1 VSASTSKDPAA
12 AERQTVVQLISSI
25 AEVDAADWD
34 ACANPDPACYDPFVS
49 HAFLKALEDAGCT
62 EAGSGWAPHH
72 LLVHDDDDRLIA
84 AAPCYLKGHSRG
96 EYMFDD
102 GWADA
107 YERAG
112 GNYYPKLQCAVP
124 FTPVPGRRLLVHP
137 EHDLVHG
144 ETILI
149 AALQEIVR
157 RHGLSSFHATFCS
170 EDEWTRL
177 GALGL
182 LQRVNK
188 QFHWTN
194 AGYGTFDD
202 FLATLASRKRKVLRK
217 ERREAIA
224 NDIEIEW
231 LTGADITEAH
241 WDTFYDFYMDTGS
254 RKWGVPYLNREF
266 FSRLGASMADQ
277 CLLIMC
283 RREGRYIA
291 GALNMIGG
299 DCLYGRYWG
308 CSEHHRFLHFEVCY
322 YQAIDF
328 AIAHGLARV
337 EAGAQGEHK
346 LLRGYLPVP
355 TYSVHYIA
363 DPSLR
368 KAIAQFVKREQAYVE
383 AESAELASYAPFRK
397 DG

>member
-1 VSASTSKDPAA
+1 MTASNSEDPETTENQA
-12 AERQTVVQLISSI
+12 VVQLISSI

-34 ACANPDPACYDPFVS
+34 ACANPDPARYDPFVS

-62 EAGSGWAPHH
+62 EPGSGWSPHH
-72 LLVHDDDDRLIA
+72 LLVHDDDDQLIA

-112 GNYYPKLQCAVP
+112 GDYYPKLQCAVP

-137 EHDLVHG
+137 KHDLVHG

-157 RHGLSSFHATFCS
+157 RHDLSSFHATFCS
-170 EDEWTRL
+170 EDEWIRL
-177 GALGL
+177 GAMGL

-194 AGYGTFDD
+194 ADYGSFDD
-202 FLATLASRKRKVLRK
+202 FLASLASRKRKALRR
-217 ERREAIA
+217 ERRDAVV

-231 LTGADITEAH
+231 VTGADITEAH
-241 WDTFYDFYMDTGS
+241 WDTFYEFYLDTGS

-266 FSRLGASMADQ
+266 FSQLGASMADQ

-283 RREGRYIA
+283 QREGRYIA
-291 GALNMIGG
+291 GAFNMIGG

-308 CSEHHRFLHFEVCY
+308 CNEHHRFLHFEVCY

-346 LLRGYLPVP
+346 LLRGYMPVP

-383 AESAELASYAPFRK
+383 AERAELADYAPFRK

>member
-1 VSASTSKDPAA
+1 MTTSNADTPTTANS
-12 AERQTVVQLISSI
+12 ETVVQLVSSL

-34 ACANPDPACYDPFVS
+34 ACANPDLKRFDPFVS
-49 HAFLKALEDAGCT
+49 HAFLKALEDSGCT
-62 EAGSGWAPHH
+62 EAGSGWSPHH
-72 LLVHDDDDRLIA
+72 LLVHDDNDRLIA

-112 GNYYPKLQCAVP
+112 GHYYPKLQCAVP

-157 RHGLSSFHATFCS
+157 RHGLSSFHATFLS
-170 EDEWTRL
+170 EGEWTRL

-182 LQRVNK
+182 LQRMNK
-188 QFHWTN
+188 QFHWSN
-194 AGYGTFDD
+194 DGYGSFDD
-202 FLATLASRKRKVLRK
+202 FLSTLASRKRKALRR
-217 ERREAIA
+217 ERRQAVV
-224 NDIEIEW
+224 NDIDIEW
-231 LTGADITEAH
+231 VTGRDITESH
-241 WDTFYDFYMDTGS
+241 WDTFYEFYMDTGS
-254 RKWGVPYLNREF
+254 RKWGRPYLNREF
-266 FSRLGASMADQ
+266 FSRLGDTMADH
-277 CLLIMC
+277 CLLVMC
-283 RREGRYIA
+283 RRGGDYVA

-308 CSEHHRFLHFEVCY
+308 CCEHHPFLHFEVCY

-328 AIAHGLARV
+328 AIAHNLARV

-363 DPSLR
+363 DASFR
-368 KAIAQFVKREQAYVE
+368 KAVAQFVKREQSYVE
-383 AESAELASYAPFRK
+383 AESAELAAYAPFRK